1 MPPLPLQ
8 DAAQAADTASLVP
21 HIRHHFQTLLTDR
34 GDWNHSIYDMAW
46 VLCCGFF
53 HDADRQ
59 KHLARMLSQQGP
71 DGTWGDASYMPHS
84 ALVDTLAAVMALV
97 RLDRPIPRLPELR
110 ASVEA
115 LLLRCRDY
123 PHHDTVAFEL
133 LAPKLL
139 KWLERHHLSFPL
151 RAPAREFLEE
161 LDRKGDKKLEL
172 LRRVGPLFDA
182 GSTLSYTA
190 ELAALV
196 PLAPGEVDQ
205 LLGMVLPN
213 GAIGLSPA
221 ATAAVCLLLAGQ
233 KRAVPDALYQYLRD
247 TFSDYREEGFPNLH
261 PIVTSRRLWNARSWL
276 LSVNIFE
283 IARDE
288 AIRASLVRIYE
299 ETHVDGQGRVS
310 WDTNNSALPDL
321 DDTAVAFALYCALHR
336 MGVKDLRPM
345 TTAGILRFRR
355 KDGTFFCYPHELH
368 PSPSSLL
375 HSLLSLEVA
384 EETFGPPFVQHS
396 NTGTILHG
404 MLEQLRP
411 QGQSFERI
419 HHDKWHATWTYGVQK
434 WLSLRSVRAAYPAEV
449 KKIYSEVMAREHRGA
464 WGQQAPTLEET
475 AYVVSGLV
483 SLLKQDHDLLS
494 ATERIE
500 LRNTLERSHR
510 YLREE
515 LSRQELSLPAL
526 WISKNMYT
534 PRFQIVSA
542 VLDALYGLASL
553 QARTALP
560 TSLAQGTPLEKGQPQ
575 QGQSLPEASRTMQ

>member
-1 MPPLPLQ
+1 MTSSPL
-8 DAAQAADTASLVP
+8 QAADTASLVP
-21 HIRHHFQTLLTDR
+21 HTRHHLQALLTDR

-53 HDADRQ
+53 PHAERQ
-59 KHLARMLSQQGP
+59 KHLARMLERQGA
-71 DGTWGDASYMPHS
+71 DGTWGDALYMPHS
-84 ALVDTLAAVMALV
+84 ALVDTLAAAMALV
-97 RLDRPIPRLPELR
+97 RLGRPVPRLPELR
-110 ASVEA
+110 AGVEA

-151 RAPAREFLEE
+151 SARAREFVEE
-161 LDRKGDKKLEL
+161 LDHKGDLKLAL
-172 LRRVGPLFDA
+172 LRRVGGLFDA

-190 ELAALV
+190 EFAALV

-205 LLGMVLPN
+205 LLGMMLPN

-221 ATAAVCLLLAGQ
+221 ATAAVCLLLTEHH
-233 KRAVPDALYQYLRD
+233 REVPGALYQYLRD
-247 TFSDYREEGFPNLH
+247 TFTDYREEGFPNLH
-261 PIVTSRRLWNARSWL
+261 PIVTSRRLWNVRSWL
-276 LSVNIFE
+276 LSGNLFE

-299 ETHVDGQGRVS
+299 ETNVDEQGRVS
-310 WDTNNSALPDL
+310 WDTNNQALPDL
-321 DDTAVAFALYCALHR
+321 DDTAVAFALYCALRR
-336 MGVKDLRPM
+336 MGLKDLRPM
-345 TTAGILRFRR
+345 TASGLLRFRR

-375 HSLLSLEVA
+375 HSLLSVELA
-384 EETFGPPFVQHS
+384 EETFGAPFAQHPDTQALS
-396 NTGTILHG
+396 RG

-411 QGQSFERI
+411 EGQDFERI

-449 KKIYSEVMAREHRGA
+449 KKIYTEVMARERNGG

-475 AYVVSGLV
+475 AYVASGLT
-483 SLLKQDHDLLS
+483 SLWKQDSGLLS
-494 ATERIE
+494 AAERAG
-500 LRNTLERSHR
+500 LRDVLERSR
-510 YLREE
+510 RF
-515 LSRQELSLPAL
+515 LSEALSQEELSLPAL
-526 WISKNMYT
+526 WISKNVYT

-542 VLDALYGLASL
+542 VLDALYGLA
-553 QARTALP
+553 AL
-560 TSLAQGTPLEKGQPQ
+560 S
-575 QGQSLPEASRTMQ
+575 